1 MKKVDTKRSVIA
13 NINTEAHFLK
23 SVATQAST
31 DSFIHRR
38 KADQYI
44 KSFIDRQRKAEPGPV
59 AVQVGGQHL
68 SSAGG
73 AGEYPLMWSVA
84 AHYRMD
90 EGSSVNYQQI
100 TYFIDASFG

>member
-1 MKKVDTKRSVIA
+1 M
-13 NINTEAHFLK
+13 
-23 SVATQAST
+23 
-31 DSFIHRR
+31 
-38 KADQYI
+38 
-44 KSFIDRQRKAEPGPV
+44 
-59 AVQVGGQHL
+59 QVGGQHL